1 MNPLLHCFKAMKLLT
16 SIHFAPYFRD
26 YLISSLP
33 RVCRGCFFHL
43 SFPPKKLL
51 KKGSSVVLLTTS
63 ILKVTSKDMS
73 CFEIG
78 FTTQVLCLNSSSWE
92 QLTKVWCSKSSN
104 SNMLWEE
111 IHLEWGFFSILWTI
125 LCQKMTVCTIFP
137 KTIKLGKRNLIINSN
152 YIGICREISHSSLW
166 IEVQWLETHPV
177 LCVIKIRALVT
188 FYLPWQQRLQK
199 KLIIKQK
206 SLGCCCYCCC
216 AAAVA
221 WEKILANFWLGSYF
235 SDTIKEAN

>member
-1 MNPLLHCFKAMKLLT
+1 MFWNRLYH
-16 SIHFAPYFRD
+16 S
-26 YLISSLP
+26 SSLP
-33 RVCRGCFFHL
+33 
-43 SFPPKKLL
+43 
-51 KKGSSVVLLTTS
+51 
-63 ILKVTSKDMS
+63 
-73 CFEIG
+73 
-78 FTTQVLCLNSSSWE
+78 NSSSWEE

-206 SLGCCCYCCC
+206 SLGCYCCGSSLR
-216 AAAVA
+216 
-221 WEKILANFWLGSYF
+221 KDFGKFLARLIFQRYNQGS
-235 SDTIKEAN
+235 